1 MFRSPFLLPRLILVC
16 AWAAV
21 AFSISLSLM
30 SPAVKAR
37 LTARPLLVS
46 FRQSTEAC
54 IKLVQISASSDL
66 YKTSTAPRLHF
77 FPLRHHCGET
87 FIAFHM
93 SLLLHFFL
101 DVGPIPNNL
110 NLNLYRRSGFVNC
123 LFAFSFRKP

>member
-21 AFSISLSLM
+21 AFSIFLSLM
-30 SPAVKAR
+30 SPAVKAK

-66 YKTSTAPRLHF
+66 CQTSTTPRLHF
-77 FPLRHHCGET
+77 FPLRHESGET
-87 FIAFHM
+87 FITFHM
-93 SLLLHFFL
+93 SPLLHLFL
-101 DVGPIPNNL
+101 DVGPILNN
-110 NLNLYRRSGFVNC
+110 
-123 LFAFSFRKP
+123 